1 MATATLDEA
10 AIGAYCREQ
19 GIYHFQLTQWKETFM
34 TQRTEINKEIVAEL
48 KALREENKRLKKD
61 LRRKESALAEASALL
76 ILKKKS
82 EIIWGETEGD

>member
-1 MATATLDEA
+1 
-10 AIGAYCREQ
+10 
-19 GIYHFQLTQWKETFM
+19 M